1 MLNAKTKNDVDQL
14 LTQIQTAV
22 ENFRSSDNYLAYLK
36 GMKHFRS
43 YSIRNTILIV
53 NQNPGATRVAGFN
66 AWKETGRKVKRG
78 EHGLQILCP
87 LTKKISEEEKN
98 DPSDPDFKIYGFRKG
113 YVFDISQTEPIPGA
127 DVVNIHLCDELQGNV
142 PNFEQLVAKLVE
154 FSGIPVSFHDYA
166 SESKGYYSPSE
177 NCIVVQASMP
187 ETQKLKTLIHEVAHS
202 MLHNPSEIAKRGLV
216 SPDTKEVEAES
227 TAFIVADWL
236 GIDTSSYSVPYLT
249 SWTEEGTDAVLKSL
263 DYIKKASGK
272 IIEALS

>member
-53 NQNPGATRVAGFN
+53 NQNPSATRVAGFN

-87 LTKKISEEEKN
+87 LTKKIKEEEKD

-177 NCIVVQASMP
+177 NCIVVQESMP

-202 MLHNPSEIAKRGLV
+202 MLHNPSEIAKRGSV

-236 GIDTSSYSVPYLT
+236 GIDTSSYSVPYLV